1 MISKSEIKHLHSL
14 KQKKYREKYG
24 EFMIEGTRIITSALE
39 SENTLKTV
47 FVTEQFKDSI
57 SSKPVLEQVKKRNI
71 PNKIVDEKTMD
82 KITDTENPS
91 GISSVCSLPKLKSSL
106 NDFNSPGLFL
116 DGISDPGNL
125 GTICRTSAWFGVTNI
140 VLSQDCVNPFN
151 PKVVRGGMGAH
162 FNLNFYQVP
171 LKSLSE
177 NNYEIIGADI
187 TGTSVQKFKQ
197 KNSQNWILVLG
208 NEAHG
213 ISEQNRPYLNET
225 ISIAKYGDGE
235 SLNVAVSAGILF
247 YSLFYHEKV

>member
-39 SENTLKTV
+39 SENTLKMV
-47 FVTEQFKDSI
+47 FVTEQFKDSV
-57 SSKPVLEQVKKRNI
+57 SSNPVLEQANKKNI

-82 KITDTENPS
+82 KITDTENPA
-91 GISSVCSLPKLKSSL
+91 GISAVCSLPKLKSSL
-106 NDFNSPGLFL
+106 NHFTGPGLFL

-125 GTICRTSAWFGVTNI
+125 GTIFRTASWFGITNI
-140 VLSQDCVNPFN
+140 VLSPDCVNPFN

-162 FNLNFYQVP
+162 FHLSFYQVP

-177 NNYEIIGADI
+177 NNYEIIGTDI
-187 TGTSVQKFKQ
+187 TGTPVQKFKQ

-208 NEAHG
+208 SEAHG
-213 ISEQNRPYLNET
+213 ISEENRNFLDES
-225 ISIAKYGDGE
+225 ISISKYGDGE